1 MNNHARNPV
10 DGDLAPDA
18 AMFLHLVERLMATQP
33 ELTPVQAGILVAARE
48 DIARDSR
55 TFARLFGMAHAIVLR
70 ELNALVQSGDLLT
83 VTKRDART
91 LRTHYLPTTGRASPD
106 NPDLPPHSPA
116 G

>member
-1 MNNHARNPV
+1 M

-70 ELNALVQSGDLLT
+70 ELNALLQSTDLLT

-91 LRTHYLPTTGRASPD
+91 LRTHYVSTVKNPGMNNAEPPSHSRAV
-106 NPDLPPHSPA
+106 
-116 G
+116 